1 MARREVPVSLRRAI
15 IEADTADL
23 NVAEFCRDHGVST
36 WFFWDL
42 RRRYAREGEVVLE
55 PKSRAPHRPA
65 GRTPVEVEEA
75 IVRCRK
81 ELADG
86 GWDCGPASIAFELRD
101 LPGVPHESTI
111 WRILT
116 ARGLIQP
123 DPSKAPKHTGR
134 SYRAERAN
142 ECWALDDWTW
152 TLADGSDVQILD
164 VLDDHSRYAVA
175 CTAMPSCTGAAS
187 FDALAHA
194 ASHLGWPQR
203 VWSDNARAFTNT
215 VANAL
220 APLGVTASHTRPYSP
235 RSNGKVERFHQTVRQ
250 WLTKQPPADTIA
262 ELQAQLD
269 LFRLHYN
276 TRRPHR
282 ALDRR
287 FPADI
292 WTAAPKSGPAD
303 RPLTTPTSVHHSTV
317 HACKTNAGPYAI
329 SVGRAHNGRSTL
341 TVITGTN
348 AHVFIDG
355 RLIRQLTI
363 DPQRRTQPLYDRP
376 GRPPTITKR
385 KAPRHA

>member
-1 MARREVPVSLRRAI
+1 MSLRRAI
-15 IEADTADL
+15 VEADTSVL
-23 NVAEFCRDHGVST
+23 NVAGFCREHGVST

-42 RRRYAREGEVVLE
+42 RRRYANEGDSVLE

-65 GRTPVEVEEA
+65 GRTPLHIEEA

-81 ELADG
+81 ELHDA
-86 GWDCGPASIAFELRD
+86 GWDCGAASIAFALRD
-101 LPGVPHESTI
+101 LPGLPHESTI

-116 ARGLIQP
+116 ARGLINP

-134 SYRAERAN
+134 SFTAERAN

-175 CTAMPSCTGAAS
+175 CTAMPTCTGAAT
-187 FDALAHA
+187 FDVIAHG
-194 ASHLGWPQR
+194 ASYIGWPQR
-203 VWSDNARAFTNT
+203 FWSDNARAFTGT
-215 VANAL
+215 L
-220 APLGVTASHTRPYSP
+220 ATAMATLGVAASHTRPYSP
-235 RSNGKVERFHQTVRQ
+235 RSNGKVERFHQTERQ
-250 WLTKQPPADTIA
+250 WLTKQRPAATITD
-262 ELQAQLD
+262 LQAQLD

-276 TRRPHR
+276 SRRPHR
-282 ALDRR
+282 ALGRR
-287 FPADI
+287 FPADV
-292 WTAAPKSGPAD
+292 WARAPKSGPAD
-303 RPLTTPTSVHHSTV
+303 RPLIANTSVHRSTV
-317 HACKTNAGPYAI
+317 HAAKAYAGRYAI
-329 SVGRAHNGRSTL
+329 SIGTAHNDHTAV

-363 DPQRRTQPLYDRP
+363 NPQRRTQPLHQQP
-376 GRPPTITKR
+376 GRPPTITER